1 MRKIYI
7 FYKIFRSYLRI
18 LFFKIIYGKQFK
30 VDLKKKVYLGE
41 GTNIDIGKNGKLI
54 IKGNFNCRNYNNFK
68 VTEGI
73 LEIGDDVF
81 FNNGNSINCRENIII
96 GNNTIFGEGIKIYD
110 HDHSIVKNTLIKNS
124 DFKEMSVL
132 IGGNCWI
139 CSNVIILRGSQI
151 LENTVISAGSIVKR
165 KKESRIES
173 FNNNPTL

>member
-1 MRKIYI
+1 MNKVYI
-7 FYKIFRSYLRI
+7 LYKIFRSYLRI
-18 LFFKIIYGKQFK
+18 IFFKIIYGKQFK
-30 VDLKKKVYLGE
+30 VDLKKKIYLGK

-73 LEIGDDVF
+73 LEIGDGVF
-81 FNNGNSINCRENIII
+81 FNNGNSINCRENIKI

-110 HDHSIVKNTLIKNS
+110 HDHSIVKNALIKNTG
-124 DFKEMSVL
+124 FKKMTVL
-132 IGGNCWI
+132 IGENCWI

-165 KKESRIES
+165 KKW
-173 FNNNPTL
+173 N